1 VPNAADEPEALARE
15 KRIAAFIARYAAAV
29 EYGAASG
36 HHPIVYG
43 LAAAA
48 FDWPP
53 RETTGA
59 FLYCT
64 CVVIVG
70 AALRLLPLGQLAGQV
85 LLAEAGTL
93 IPALSETILDKDE
106 SDLHS
111 FSPELEIVAMRH
123 GSLDARLFRS

>member
-1 VPNAADEPEALARE
+1 VPNLARE
-15 KRIAAFIARYAAAV
+15 ERIAAFIARYAAAV
-29 EYGAASG
+29 ESGAAPG
-36 HHPIVYG
+36 HHPIIFG

-70 AALRLLPLGQLAGQV
+70 AALRLLPLGQLAGQI

-93 IPALSETILDKDE
+93 IAALSETILDKDE

-111 FSPELEIVAMRH
+111 FSPELEIAAMH
-123 GSLDARLFRS
+123 HESLDARLFRS